1 MVTKLTYLV
10 EVLIHLYLNTE
21 TVIHHSQ
28 HSELSEK

>member
-1 MVTKLTYLV
+1 MVTELTYLA

-28 HSELSEK
+28 HSKLSGK